1 MMKKII
7 LPLLSISLLLA
18 ACNNATPETIPSAE
32 TKEVDS
38 LNKLIDDIHVKGMS
52 KMGQLNNWQNRTRAF
67 IDSLDKLPA
76 KSKEQVKNLR
86 AEADSLLQELD
97 YADFAMNKWMP
108 DFYGK
113 ADTLSNDVKAKISY
127 LIAENEKATRIT
139 DAIVNGIRKA
149 DSLLRR

>member
-1 MMKKII
+1 MVRK
-7 LPLLSISLLLA
+7 LENYVCGEWRSGTGDGTLLLDAVTA
-18 ACNNATPETIPSAE
+18 APIALAGTE
-32 TKEVDS
+32 
-38 LNKLIDDIHVKGMS
+38 G
-52 KMGQLNNWQNRTRAF
+52 